1 MGRWPALA
9 GVSLDYGVLCGCG
22 VGMAYTAL
30 CLGLSPWTQYR
41 GWKTLRLSR
50 AERSDD
56 TVRPDM

>member
-30 CLGLSPWTQYR
+30 CLGLLPLDAVP
-41 GWKTLRLSR
+41 GVENAP
-50 AERSDD
+50 AERCRAVGY
-56 TVRPDM
+56 TVRAGM